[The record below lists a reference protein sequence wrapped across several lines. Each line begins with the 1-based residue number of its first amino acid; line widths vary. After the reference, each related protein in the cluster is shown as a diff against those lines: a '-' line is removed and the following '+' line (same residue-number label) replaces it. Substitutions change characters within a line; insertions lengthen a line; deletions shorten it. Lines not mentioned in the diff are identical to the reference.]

1 MFNIPAWGMIQ
12 LCTGAK
18 GKDVITSSAHWVSV
32 FAKRSKQVT
41 KDLAAHHWP
50 TKQSHCS
57 NRILSFGFGACSPVV
72 TVSYRSMKKGA
83 PGCSVQLYWVLFP
96 PAMLSRG
103 FFLLRERYTKFFVQ
117 NLGIPQFSSE
127 REIQMCAF
135 AALLCS
141 WDSHHI
147 CWIYGP
153 KLALSSSNP
162 SCAHKYL
169 DNSHCFRGRLA
180 CVAPLTL
187 PTLPGRWLQRKQLIY
202 TVHWNDRSGFSIAK
216 MMRDL
221 WIQGPVAL
229 FSPIGSGI

>member
-18 GKDVITSSAHWVSV
+18 GKDVITSSAHWINV

-50 TKQSHCS
+50 TKQSHRS

-83 PGCSVQLYWVLFP
+83 PGYSMQLYWVLFP

-127 REIQMCAF
+127 RERFRCV
-135 AALLCS
+135 LLL
-141 WDSHHI
+141 H
-147 CWIYGP
+147 
-153 KLALSSSNP
+153 
-162 SCAHKYL
+162 
-169 DNSHCFRGRLA
+169 FF
-180 CVAPLTL
+180 VAETLTTSAGFMAPNWLCHPVIL
-187 PTLPGRWLQRKQLIY
+187 PVHTNIWTTLI
-202 TVHWNDRSGFSIAK
+202 VSEAD
-216 MMRDL
+216 
-221 WIQGPVAL
+221 
-229 FSPIGSGI
+229 